1 MDLQIILE
9 LLEAVKIGQV
19 LLSECGE
26 SRLEAFSGNALYC
39 GRGMP
44 TMNKYKTVKEV
55 CDLTGLTRKHLYYFH
70 HERVVRAVAY
80 ANYSVEGY
88 NGYKLYDDIAV
99 EKLQQIAL
107 YYQLGLKRDEIK
119 EIMLT
124 ANYDSNMILQTL
136 LAMEQ
141 EKKIHIERHIAAL
154 EYLILAGTKNG
165 VSGSLR
171 GIPIDELGRTLLA
184 VREASAEDCSSHELP
199 EEHAT
204 IFAREFSALIAEF
217 AQMDETMLV
226 STPGAMVIQKVF
238 DLSKKYLGSDSSPF
252 VLGLFMSVLGEG
264 SIAQGITD
272 QLTPAHGRAVIQYM
286 IDHPQIYTHT
296 PHGSNGGDLDN
307 TGRKRK

>member
-1 MDLQIILE
+1 MNLHNLQMMLDAA
-9 LLEAVKIGQV
+9 LVGTV
-19 LLSECGE
+19 LMATSGE
-26 SRLEAFSGNALYC
+26 PCLEAFSGNALYC

-119 EIMLT
+119 EIMLNP
-124 ANYDSNMILQTL
+124 NYDSNMILHTL
-136 LAMEQ
+136 LALER
-141 EKKIHIERHIAAL
+141 EKKLHIDRHIAAL
-154 EYLILAGTKNG
+154 EYLVLAGTKNG
-165 VSGSLR
+165 VTGSLR
-171 GIPIDELGRTLLA
+171 GVSLDELGRTLLEI
-184 VREASAEDCSSHELP
+184 REASDKAHNDKVLPRDHAEV
-199 EEHAT
+199 
-204 IFAREFSALIAEF
+204 FAKEF
-217 AQMDETMLV
+217 ADLLSVFAKLDSTML
-226 STPGAMVIQKVF
+226 SHPAGIAVIHKMF
-238 DLSKKYLGSDSSPF
+238 NLSDKHLGPDSSPF
-252 VLGLFMSVLGEG
+252 ILGLFMSVLGEG

-286 IDHPQIYTHT
+286 IDHPQIY
-296 PHGSNGGDLDN
+296 
-307 TGRKRK
+307 

>member
-1 MDLQIILE
+1 MDLRELQNLLGAADFGRI
-9 LLEAVKIGQV
+9 LLEKSV
-19 LLSECGE
+19 EP
-26 SRLEAFSGNALYC
+26 RLEAFSWNALYSW
-39 GRGMP
+39 RGMQ

-107 YYQLGLKRDEIK
+107 CYQLGLKRDKIK
-119 EIMLT
+119 DIMLT
-124 ANYDSNMILQTL
+124 PNYDSNSILHTL

-171 GIPIDELGRTLLA
+171 GISVDELGRTLLA
-184 VREASAEDCSSHELP
+184 MREASAEAGSPHQMSD
-199 EEHAT
+199 EHAA
-204 IFAREFSALIAEF
+204 IFAKEFSELIAEF
-217 AQMDETMLV
+217 ARLDESALR
-226 STPGAMVIQKVF
+226 SASGSMVIQKVF
-238 DLSKKYLGSDSSPF
+238 DLSNKYLGSDSAPF

-264 SIAQGITD
+264 FIAQGITD
-272 QLTPAHGRAVIQYM
+272 QLSPAHGRAVIQYM

-296 PHGSNGGDLDN
+296 PHSTAGEGSD
-307 TGRKRK
+307 

>member
-1 MDLQIILE
+1 MDLQELQK
-9 LLEAVKIGQV
+9 LLEAAKLGRI
-19 LLSECGE
+19 LLEKTGE
-26 SRLEAFSGNALYC
+26 PRLEAFSGNALYC

-55 CDLTGLTRKHLYYFH
+55 CALTGLTRKHLYYFH

-124 ANYDSNMILQTL
+124 PSYDSNMILHTL

-141 EKKIHIERHIAAL
+141 EKKLHIERHIAAL

-171 GIPIDELGRTLLA
+171 GISIDELGRTLLA
-184 VREASAEDCSSHELP
+184 VREASAEDCSSHALP
-199 EEHAT
+199 EEHAA
-204 IFAREFSALIAEF
+204 IFAREFSTLIAEF
-217 AQMDETMLV
+217 ARMDETMLV
-226 STPGAMVIQKVF
+226 SAPGAMVIQKVF
-238 DLSKKYLGSDSSPF
+238 DLSNKYLGSDSSPF

-272 QLTPAHGRAVIQYM
+272 KLSPAHGRAVIQYM
-286 IDHPQIYTHT
+286 IDHPQIYTHPPRST
-296 PHGSNGGDLDN
+296 AGEGSEN